1 MLKFFYKQ
9 EMNDEE
15 TYHGNCHCKA
25 VSFEADIDLTD
36 SIRKYIGEFS

>member
-1 MLKFFYKQ
+1 MLKFSYKQ
-9 EMNDEE
+9 EMKDEE
-15 TYHGNCHCKA
+15 TYHGSCHCKV